1 MGMRK
6 ALGKGIEALIPK
18 VSRVSSVEVVSI
30 DIDKIKPNKYQ
41 SRMQFDQEKLKE
53 LANSIKRE
61 GVVQPIIVSPSG
73 EDYQLVAGERR
84 WCAAK
89 MAELKE
95 IPAVVRR
102 VTDREMFEISLIENI
117 QRENLN
123 PIEEAQAFQRLMK
136 EFNLTQQELADHLGK
151 TRSTVANILRLV
163 NLPEEIKEFVSSKLI
178 SAGHARVLLSI
189 PGEKKRIDLARK
201 ILKEKLT
208 VRETEDIIDRLRV
221 RRAPSKKG
229 VTGKEKSPEVIEL
242 EEELQRILGTKVRIK
257 YTGSGRFSTQ
267 AGGKVQGKIEIEY
280 YSLED
285 LERIV
290 ELLKSQ

>member
-1 MGMRK
+1 MRK

-18 VSRVSSVEVVSI
+18 VSRAASIEVVSI

-41 SRMQFDQEKLKE
+41 SRTQFDQEKLKE
-53 LANSIKRE
+53 LASSIKRE

-73 EDYQLVAGERR
+73 DNYQLVAGERR
-84 WCAAK
+84 WWAAK

-117 QRENLN
+117 QREDLN

-136 EFNLTQQELADHLGK
+136 EFNLTQEELADHLGK
-151 TRSTVANILRLV
+151 TRSTVANILRLI
-163 NLPEEIKEFVSSKLI
+163 NLPEEIKEFVSGKLI

-208 VRETEDIIDRLRV
+208 VRETEDIVERLKVKGMPSGKRV
-221 RRAPSKKG
+221 AR
-229 VTGKEKSPEVIEL
+229 KEKSPEVIEL
-242 EEELQRILGTKVRIK
+242 EEELQRILGTKVKIK
-257 YTGSGRFSTQ
+257 ATRSGRFSPGE
-267 AGGKVQGKIEIEY
+267 GGKVQGKIEIEY

-285 LERIV
+285 LERII
-290 ELLKSQ
+290 ELLRI

>member
-1 MGMRK
+1 MRK

-18 VSRVSSVEVVSI
+18 VSRAASIEVVSI

-41 SRMQFDQEKLKE
+41 SRTQFDQEKLKE
-53 LANSIKRE
+53 LASSVKRE

-73 EDYQLVAGERR
+73 ENYQLVAGERR
-84 WCAAK
+84 WWAAK

-95 IPAVVRR
+95 IPALVRT

-117 QRENLN
+117 QREDLN
-123 PIEEAQAFQRLMK
+123 PVEDAQAFQRLMK
-136 EFNLTQQELADHLGK
+136 EFNLSQQELADHLGK
-151 TRSTVANILRLV
+151 TRSTVANILRLI
-163 NLPEEIKEFVSSKLI
+163 NLPEEIKEFVSGKLI

-208 VRETEDIIDRLRV
+208 VRETEDIAERLKVKGMPSGKRV
-221 RRAPSKKG
+221 AR
-229 VTGKEKSPEVIEL
+229 KEKSPEVVEL

-257 YTGSGRFSTQ
+257 STRSGRFSPGE
-267 AGGKVQGKIEIEY
+267 GGKVQGKIEIEY

-285 LERIV
+285 LERII
-290 ELLKSQ
+290 ELLRI

>member
-1 MGMRK
+1 MRK

-18 VSRVSSVEVVSI
+18 VSRAASIEVVSI

-41 SRMQFDQEKLKE
+41 SRTQFDQEKLKE
-53 LANSIKRE
+53 LASSVKRE

-73 EDYQLVAGERR
+73 DNYQLVAGERR
-84 WCAAK
+84 WWAAK

-95 IPAVVRR
+95 IPALVRT

-117 QRENLN
+117 QREDLN
-123 PIEEAQAFQRLMK
+123 PIEEAQAFQRLMN
-136 EFNLTQQELADHLGK
+136 EFNLSQQELADHLGK
-151 TRSTVANILRLV
+151 TRSTVANILRLI
-163 NLPEEIKEFVSSKLI
+163 NLPEEIKEFVSGKLI

-201 ILKEKLT
+201 ILKEELT
-208 VRETEDIIDRLRV
+208 VRETEDIAERLKVKGMPSGKRV
-221 RRAPSKKG
+221 AR
-229 VTGKEKSPEVIEL
+229 KEKSPEVVEL

-257 YTGSGRFSTQ
+257 STRSGRFSPGE
-267 AGGKVQGKIEIEY
+267 GGKVQGKIEIEY

-285 LERIV
+285 LERII
-290 ELLKSQ
+290 ELLRI

>member
-1 MGMRK
+1 MRK

-18 VSRVSSVEVVSI
+18 VSRVAPVEVVSI
-30 DIDKIKPNKYQ
+30 DINKIKPNKYQ

-53 LANSIKRE
+53 LANSIKRK

-73 EDYQLVAGERR
+73 ENYQLIAGERR
-84 WCAAK
+84 WWAAK

-95 IPAVVRR
+95 IPAVVKR
-102 VTDREMFEISLIENI
+102 VTDSEMFEISLIENI
-117 QRENLN
+117 QREDLN
-123 PIEEAQAFQRLMK
+123 SIEEATAFERLMK

-151 TRSTVANILRLV
+151 TRSTVANILRLI
-163 NLPEEIKEFVSSKLI
+163 NLPEEIKEFVSRKLI

-189 PGEKKRIDLARK
+189 AGEEKRIDLARK

-208 VRETEDIIDRLRV
+208 VRETEDIVERLRV
-221 RRAPSKKG
+221 KRTPSGKR
-229 VTGKEKSPEVIEL
+229 VARKEKSPEVVEL

-257 YTGSGRFSTQ
+257 FTGSGRFSP
-267 AGGKVQGKIEIEY
+267 GEEGKVRGKIEIEY

-290 ELLKSQ
+290 ELLKS

>member
-1 MGMRK
+1 MRK

-18 VSRVSSVEVVSI
+18 VSRAASIEVVSI

-41 SRMQFDQEKLKE
+41 SRTQFDQEKLKE
-53 LANSIKRE
+53 LASSIKRE

-73 EDYQLVAGERR
+73 DNYQLVAGERR
-84 WCAAK
+84 WWAAK

-95 IPAVVRR
+95 IPALVRR

-117 QRENLN
+117 QREDLN

-136 EFNLTQQELADHLGK
+136 EFNLTQEELADHLGK
-151 TRSTVANILRLV
+151 TRSTVANILRLI
-163 NLPEEIKEFVSSKLI
+163 NLPEEIKEFVSGKLI

-208 VRETEDIIDRLRV
+208 VRETEDIVERLKVKGIPSGKRV
-221 RRAPSKKG
+221 AR
-229 VTGKEKSPEVIEL
+229 KEKSPEVIEL

-257 YTGSGRFSTQ
+257 ATRSGRFSPGE
-267 AGGKVQGKIEIEY
+267 GGKVQGKIEIEY

-285 LERIV
+285 LERII
-290 ELLKSQ
+290 ELLRI

>member
-1 MGMRK
+1 MRK

-18 VSRVSSVEVVSI
+18 VSRAASIEVVSI

-41 SRMQFDQEKLKE
+41 SRTQFDQEKLKE
-53 LANSIKRE
+53 LASSVKRE

-73 EDYQLVAGERR
+73 ENYQLVAGERR
-84 WCAAK
+84 WWAAK

-95 IPAVVRR
+95 IPALVRT

-117 QRENLN
+117 QREDLN

-136 EFNLTQQELADHLGK
+136 EFNLSQQELADHLGK
-151 TRSTVANILRLV
+151 TRSTVANILRLI
-163 NLPEEIKEFVSSKLI
+163 NLPEEIKEFVSGKLI

-208 VRETEDIIDRLRV
+208 VRETEDIAERLKVKGMPSGKRV
-221 RRAPSKKG
+221 AR
-229 VTGKEKSPEVIEL
+229 KEKSPEVVEL

-257 YTGSGRFSTQ
+257 STRSGRFSPGE
-267 AGGKVQGKIEIEY
+267 GGKVQGKIEIEY

-285 LERIV
+285 LERII
-290 ELLKSQ
+290 ELLRI

>member
-1 MGMRK
+1 MRK

-18 VSRVSSVEVVSI
+18 VSRVAPMEVVSI
-30 DIDKIKPNKYQ
+30 DVNKIKPNKYQ

-53 LANSIKRE
+53 LASSIKKD

-73 EDYQLVAGERR
+73 ENYQLIAGERR
-84 WCAAK
+84 WWAAK

-117 QRENLN
+117 QREDLN
-123 PIEEAQAFQRLMK
+123 PIEEATAFQRLMK
-136 EFNLTQQELADHLGK
+136 EFNLTQQELADHLGN
-151 TRSTVANILRLV
+151 TRSTVANILRLI
-163 NLPEEIKEFVSSKLI
+163 NLPEEIKEFVSHKLI

-189 PGEKKRIDLARK
+189 AGEKKRIDLARK

-208 VRETEDIIDRLRV
+208 VRETEDIVERLRLK
-221 RRAPSKKG
+221 RAPSEKK
-229 VTGKEKSPEVIEL
+229 VAQKEKSPEVVEL

-257 YTGSGRFSTQ
+257 STGSGRFSP
-267 AGGKVQGKIEIEY
+267 GEGEKVRGKIEIEY

-290 ELLKSQ
+290 ELLKS

>member
-1 MGMRK
+1 MRK

-18 VSRVSSVEVVSI
+18 VSRVAPMEIVSI
-30 DIDKIKPNKYQ
+30 DINKIKPNKYQ

-53 LANSIKRE
+53 LANSIKGK

-73 EDYQLVAGERR
+73 ENYQLVAGERR
-84 WCAAK
+84 WWAAK

-95 IPAVVRR
+95 IPAVVKRI
-102 VTDREMFEISLIENI
+102 TDREMFEISLIENI
-117 QRENLN
+117 QREDLN
-123 PIEEAQAFQRLMK
+123 PIEEATAFERLMK

-151 TRSTVANILRLV
+151 TRSTVANILRLI
-163 NLPEEIKEFVSSKLI
+163 NLPEEIKEFVFRKLI

-189 PGEKKRIDLARK
+189 AGEEKRIDLARK

-208 VRETEDIIDRLRV
+208 VRETEDIVERLRV
-221 RRAPSKKG
+221 KRTPSGKR
-229 VTGKEKSPEVIEL
+229 VARKEKSPEVVEL

-257 YTGSGRFSTQ
+257 STGSGRFSPEE
-267 AGGKVQGKIEIEY
+267 GGKVRGKIEIEY

-290 ELLKSQ
+290 ELLKS

>member
-1 MGMRK
+1 MRK

-18 VSRVSSVEVVSI
+18 VSRVAPMEVVSI
-30 DIDKIKPNKYQ
+30 DVNKIKPNKYQ

-53 LANSIKRE
+53 LASSIKKD

-73 EDYQLVAGERR
+73 ENYQLIAGERR
-84 WCAAK
+84 WWAAK

-117 QRENLN
+117 QREDLN
-123 PIEEAQAFQRLMK
+123 PIEEATAFQRLMK
-136 EFNLTQQELADHLGK
+136 EFNLTQQELADHLGN
-151 TRSTVANILRLV
+151 TRSTVANILRLI
-163 NLPEEIKEFVSSKLI
+163 NLPEEIKEFVSHKLI

-189 PGEKKRIDLARK
+189 AGEKKRIDLARK

-208 VRETEDIIDRLRV
+208 VRETEDIVERLRLK
-221 RRAPSKKG
+221 RAPSEKK
-229 VTGKEKSPEVIEL
+229 VAQKEKSPEVVEL

-257 YTGSGRFSTQ
+257 STGSGRLSLVE
-267 AGGKVQGKIEIEY
+267 GEKVRGKIEIEY

-290 ELLKSQ
+290 ELLKS

>member
-1 MGMRK
+1 MRR

-18 VSRVSSVEVVSI
+18 VSRVTPIEVVNI
-30 DIDKIKPNKYQ
+30 DINEIKPNKYQ

-53 LANSIKRE
+53 LANSIKKE

-73 EDYQLVAGERR
+73 KNYQLVAGERR
-84 WCAAK
+84 WWAAK

-95 IPAVVRR
+95 IPAVVRK

-117 QRENLN
+117 QREDLN
-123 PIEEAQAFQRLMK
+123 PIEEATAFERLMK

-151 TRSTVANILRLV
+151 TRSTVANTLRLI
-163 NLPEEIKEFVSSKLI
+163 NLPEEIKEFVSRNLI
-178 SAGHARVLLSI
+178 SAGHARALLSI
-189 PGEKKRIDLARK
+189 EGEKNRIDLARK

-208 VRETEDIIDRLRV
+208 VRETEDIVERLSRKRARSEKRV
-221 RRAPSKKG
+221 AE
-229 VTGKEKSPEVIEL
+229 KERSPELIEL

-257 YTGSGRFSTQ
+257 STGSGRFSIGE
-267 AGGKVQGKIEIEY
+267 GGKVRGKIEIEY

-290 ELLKSQ
+290 EVLRT

>member
-18 VSRVSSVEVVSI
+18 VSRVAPMEVVSI
-30 DIDKIKPNKYQ
+30 DINKIKPNKYQ

-53 LANSIKRE
+53 LASSIKRK
-61 GVVQPIIVSPSG
+61 GVVQPIIVSLSG
-73 EDYQLVAGERR
+73 ENYQLIAGERR
-84 WCAAK
+84 WWAAK

-95 IPAVVRR
+95 IPAVVKR

-117 QRENLN
+117 QREDLN
-123 PIEEAQAFQRLMK
+123 SIEEATAFERLMK

-151 TRSTVANILRLV
+151 TRSTVANILRLI
-163 NLPEEIKEFVSSKLI
+163 NLPEEIKEFVSRKLI

-189 PGEKKRIDLARK
+189 AGEKKRIDLARK

-208 VRETEDIIDRLRV
+208 VRETEDIVERLRLK
-221 RRAPSKKG
+221 RAPSEKK
-229 VTGKEKSPEVIEL
+229 VAQKEKSPEVVEL

-257 YTGSGRFSTQ
+257 STGSGRLSLVE
-267 AGGKVQGKIEIEY
+267 GEKVRGKIEIEY

-290 ELLKSQ
+290 ELLKS

>member
-1 MGMRK
+1 MRK

-18 VSRVSSVEVVSI
+18 ISRVAPMEVVSI

-73 EDYQLVAGERR
+73 DDYQLVAGERR
-84 WCAAK
+84 WWAAK
-89 MAELKE
+89 IAELRE

-102 VTDREMFEISLIENI
+102 VTDREMFEISLIENL
-117 QRENLN
+117 QREDLN

-151 TRSTVANILRLV
+151 TRSTVANILRLIS
-163 NLPEEIKEFVSSKLI
+163 LPEEIKEFVSGKLI

-189 PGEKKRIDLARK
+189 AGEKKRIDLARK

-208 VRETEDIIDRLRV
+208 VRETEDIVERLKVKRT
-221 RRAPSKKG
+221 PSVKRIAR
-229 VTGKEKSPEVIEL
+229 KEKSPEVVEL

-257 YTGSGRFSTQ
+257 STRSGKFSPGE
-267 AGGKVQGKIEIEY
+267 GGKVQGKIEIEY

-285 LERIV
+285 LERII
-290 ELLKSQ
+290 ELLRS

>member
-1 MGMRK
+1 MRK

-18 VSRVSSVEVVSI
+18 VSRVAPMEVVSI
-30 DIDKIKPNKYQ
+30 DINKIKPNKYQ

-53 LANSIKRE
+53 LANSIKRK

-73 EDYQLVAGERR
+73 ENYQLVAGERR
-84 WCAAK
+84 WWAAK

-95 IPAVVRR
+95 IPAVVKR

-117 QRENLN
+117 QREDLN
-123 PIEEAQAFQRLMK
+123 PIEEATAFERLMK

-151 TRSTVANILRLV
+151 TRSTVANILRLI
-163 NLPEEIKEFVSSKLI
+163 NLPEEIKEFVFRKLI

-189 PGEKKRIDLARK
+189 AGEEKRIDLARK

-208 VRETEDIIDRLRV
+208 VRETEDIVERLRLK
-221 RRAPSKKG
+221 RAPSGKR
-229 VTGKEKSPEVIEL
+229 VAQKEKSPEVVEL

-257 YTGSGRFSTQ
+257 STGSGRSSPGG
-267 AGGKVQGKIEIEY
+267 GGKVRGKIEIEY

-290 ELLKSQ
+290 ELLKS

>member
-1 MGMRK
+1 MRK

-18 VSRVSSVEVVSI
+18 VSRVASVEVVSI
-30 DIDKIKPNKYQ
+30 DINKIKPNKYQ

-53 LANSIKRE
+53 LASSIKRE

-73 EDYQLVAGERR
+73 DNYQLVAGERR
-84 WCAAK
+84 WWAAK

-95 IPAVVRR
+95 IPALVRT

-117 QRENLN
+117 QREDLN
-123 PIEEAQAFQRLMK
+123 AIEEAQAFQRFMK
-136 EFNLTQQELADHLGK
+136 EFNLSQQELADHLGK
-151 TRSTVANILRLV
+151 TRSTVANILRLI
-163 NLPEEIKEFVSSKLI
+163 NLPEEIKEFLSGKLI

-208 VRETEDIIDRLRV
+208 VRETEDIVERLKVKGMPSGKRV
-221 RRAPSKKG
+221 AR
-229 VTGKEKSPEVIEL
+229 KEKSPEVIEL

-257 YTGSGRFSTQ
+257 STRSGRFSPGE
-267 AGGKVQGKIEIEY
+267 GGKVQGKIEIEY

-285 LERIV
+285 LERII
-290 ELLKSQ
+290 ELLRI

>member
-1 MGMRK
+1 MRK
-6 ALGKGIEALIPK
+6 ALGKGIEALIPR
-18 VSRVSSVEVVSI
+18 VSRAASIEVVSI

-41 SRMQFDQEKLKE
+41 SRTQFDQEKLKE
-53 LANSIKRE
+53 LASSIKRE

-73 EDYQLVAGERR
+73 DNYQLVAGERR
-84 WCAAK
+84 WWAAK

-95 IPAVVRR
+95 IPALVRR

-117 QRENLN
+117 QREDLN

-136 EFNLTQQELADHLGK
+136 KFNLTQEELADHLGK
-151 TRSTVANILRLV
+151 TRSTVANILRLI
-163 NLPEEIKEFVSSKLI
+163 NLPEEIKEFVSGKLI

-208 VRETEDIIDRLRV
+208 VRETEDIVERLKVKGIPSGKRV
-221 RRAPSKKG
+221 AR
-229 VTGKEKSPEVIEL
+229 KEKSPEVIEL

-257 YTGSGRFSTQ
+257 ATRSGRFSPGE
-267 AGGKVQGKIEIEY
+267 GGKVQGKIEIEY

-285 LERIV
+285 LERII
-290 ELLKSQ
+290 ELLRI

>member
-1 MGMRK
+1 MRK
-6 ALGKGIEALIPK
+6 ALGKGIEALIPR
-18 VSRVSSVEVVSI
+18 VSRAASIEVVSI

-41 SRMQFDQEKLKE
+41 SRTQFDEEKLKE
-53 LANSIKRE
+53 LAGSIKRE

-73 EDYQLVAGERR
+73 DNYQLVAGERR
-84 WCAAK
+84 WWAAK

-95 IPAVVRR
+95 IPALVRR

-117 QRENLN
+117 QREDLN

-136 EFNLTQQELADHLGK
+136 EFNLTQEELADHLGK
-151 TRSTVANILRLV
+151 TRSTVANILRLI
-163 NLPEEIKEFVSSKLI
+163 NLPEEIKEFVSGKLI

-208 VRETEDIIDRLRV
+208 VRETEDIVERLKV
-221 RRAPSKKG
+221 KGMPSGKRAAR
-229 VTGKEKSPEVIEL
+229 KEKSPEVIEL

-257 YTGSGRFSTQ
+257 ATRSGRFSPGE
-267 AGGKVQGKIEIEY
+267 GGKVQGKIEIEY

-285 LERIV
+285 LERII
-290 ELLKSQ
+290 ELLRI

>member
-1 MGMRK
+1 MRK

-18 VSRVSSVEVVSI
+18 VSRAASIEVVSI

-41 SRMQFDQEKLKE
+41 SRTQFDQEKLKE
-53 LANSIKRE
+53 LASSIKRE

-73 EDYQLVAGERR
+73 DNYQLVAGERR
-84 WCAAK
+84 WWAAK

-95 IPAVVRR
+95 IPALVRT

-117 QRENLN
+117 QREDLN

-136 EFNLTQQELADHLGK
+136 EFNLSQQELADHLGK
-151 TRSTVANILRLV
+151 TRSTVANILRLI
-163 NLPEEIKEFVSSKLI
+163 NLPEEIKEFLSGKLI

-208 VRETEDIIDRLRV
+208 VRETEDIVERLKVKGMPSGKRV
-221 RRAPSKKG
+221 AR
-229 VTGKEKSPEVIEL
+229 KEKSPEVIEL

-257 YTGSGRFSTQ
+257 STRSGRFSPGE
-267 AGGKVQGKIEIEY
+267 GGKVQGKIEIEY

-285 LERIV
+285 LERII
-290 ELLKSQ
+290 ELLRI

>member
-1 MGMRK
+1 MRK

-18 VSRVSSVEVVSI
+18 VSRVAPMEVISI
-30 DIDKIKPNKYQ
+30 RINKIKPNKYQ

-73 EDYQLVAGERR
+73 QNYQLVAGERR
-84 WCAAK
+84 WWAAK
-89 MAELKE
+89 IAELKE
-95 IPAVVRR
+95 IPAVVRK

-117 QRENLN
+117 QREDLN
-123 PIEEAQAFQRLMK
+123 AIEEATAFERLMN

-151 TRSTVANILRLV
+151 TRSTVANTLRLI
-163 NLPEEIKEFVSSKLI
+163 NLPEEIREFVSRKLI
-178 SAGHARVLLSI
+178 SAGHARALLSI
-189 PGEKKRIDLARK
+189 EGEKKRIDLARR
-201 ILKEKLT
+201 ILREKLT
-208 VRETEDIIDRLRV
+208 VREAEEIVERLRV
-221 RRAPSKKG
+221 RGIPSG
-229 VTGKEKSPEVIEL
+229 RRLAEKEKSPEVVEL

-257 YTGSGRFSTQ
+257 SCGSGRFSL
-267 AGGKVQGKIEIEY
+267 GERGKVWGKIEIEY

-290 ELLKSQ
+290 ELLTS

>member
-1 MGMRK
+1 MRK

-18 VSRVSSVEVVSI
+18 VSRAASIEVVSI

-41 SRMQFDQEKLKE
+41 SRTQFDQEKLKE
-53 LANSIKRE
+53 LASSIKRE

-73 EDYQLVAGERR
+73 DNYQLVAGERR
-84 WCAAK
+84 WWAAK

-95 IPAVVRR
+95 IPALVRR

-117 QRENLN
+117 QREDLN

-136 EFNLTQQELADHLGK
+136 KFNLTQEELADHLGK
-151 TRSTVANILRLV
+151 TRSTVANILRLI
-163 NLPEEIKEFVSSKLI
+163 NLPEEIKEFVSGKLI

-208 VRETEDIIDRLRV
+208 VRETEDIVERLKVKGIPSGKRV
-221 RRAPSKKG
+221 AR
-229 VTGKEKSPEVIEL
+229 KEKSPEVIEL

-257 YTGSGRFSTQ
+257 ATRSGRFSPGE
-267 AGGKVQGKIEIEY
+267 GGKVQGKIEIEY

-285 LERIV
+285 LERII
-290 ELLKSQ
+290 ELLRI

>member
-1 MGMRK
+1 MRK

-18 VSRVSSVEVVSI
+18 VSRAASIEVVSI
-30 DIDKIKPNKYQ
+30 DINKIKPNKYQ

-53 LANSIKRE
+53 LASSIKRE

-73 EDYQLVAGERR
+73 DNYQLVAGERR
-84 WCAAK
+84 WWAAK

-95 IPAVVRR
+95 IPALVRT

-117 QRENLN
+117 QREDLN

-136 EFNLTQQELADHLGK
+136 EFNLSQQELADHLGK
-151 TRSTVANILRLV
+151 TRSTVANILRLI
-163 NLPEEIKEFVSSKLI
+163 NLPEEIKEFLSGKLI

-208 VRETEDIIDRLRV
+208 VRETEDIVERLKVKGMPSGKRV
-221 RRAPSKKG
+221 AR
-229 VTGKEKSPEVIEL
+229 KEKSPEVIEL

-257 YTGSGRFSTQ
+257 STRSGRFSPGE
-267 AGGKVQGKIEIEY
+267 GGKVQGKIEIEY

-285 LERIV
+285 LERII
-290 ELLKSQ
+290 ELLRI

>member
-1 MGMRK
+1 MRK

-18 VSRVSSVEVVSI
+18 VSRAASIEVVSI

-41 SRMQFDQEKLKE
+41 SRTQFDQEKLKE
-53 LANSIKRE
+53 LASSIKRE

-73 EDYQLVAGERR
+73 DNYQLVAGERR
-84 WCAAK
+84 WWAAK

-95 IPAVVRR
+95 IPALVRR

-117 QRENLN
+117 QREDLN

-136 EFNLTQQELADHLGK
+136 EFNLSQQELADHLGK
-151 TRSTVANILRLV
+151 TRSTVANILRLI
-163 NLPEEIKEFVSSKLI
+163 NLPEEIKEFVSGKLI

-189 PGEKKRIDLARK
+189 PGEKKRIDLARR

-208 VRETEDIIDRLRV
+208 VRETEDIVERLKVKGMPSGKRV
-221 RRAPSKKG
+221 AR
-229 VTGKEKSPEVIEL
+229 KEKSPEVIEL

-257 YTGSGRFSTQ
+257 STRSGRFSPGE
-267 AGGKVQGKIEIEY
+267 GGKVQGKIEIEY

-285 LERIV
+285 LERII
-290 ELLKSQ
+290 ELLRI

>member
-1 MGMRK
+1 MRK

-18 VSRVSSVEVVSI
+18 VSRAASIEVVSI

-41 SRMQFDQEKLKE
+41 SRTQFDQEKLKE
-53 LANSIKRE
+53 LASSVKRE

-73 EDYQLVAGERR
+73 DNYQLVAGERR
-84 WCAAK
+84 WWAAK

-95 IPAVVRR
+95 IPALVRT

-117 QRENLN
+117 QREDLN

-136 EFNLTQQELADHLGK
+136 EFNLSQQELADHLGK
-151 TRSTVANILRLV
+151 TRSTVANILRLI
-163 NLPEEIKEFVSSKLI
+163 NLPEEIKEFVSGKLI

-208 VRETEDIIDRLRV
+208 VRETEDIAERLKVKGMPSGKRV
-221 RRAPSKKG
+221 AR
-229 VTGKEKSPEVIEL
+229 KEKSPEVVEL

-257 YTGSGRFSTQ
+257 STRSGRFSPGE
-267 AGGKVQGKIEIEY
+267 GGKVQGKIEIEY

-285 LERIV
+285 LERII
-290 ELLKSQ
+290 ELLRI

>member
-1 MGMRK
+1 MRK

-18 VSRVSSVEVVSI
+18 VSRVAPMEVVSI
-30 DIDKIKPNKYQ
+30 DINKIKPNKYQ
-41 SRMQFDQEKLKE
+41 SRTQFDQEKLKE

-73 EDYQLVAGERR
+73 ENYQLVVGERR
-84 WCAAK
+84 WWAAK

-151 TRSTVANILRLV
+151 TRSTVANILRLI
-163 NLPEEIKEFVSSKLI
+163 NLPEEIREFVSRKLI

-189 PGEKKRIDLARK
+189 AGEKKRIDLARK

-208 VRETEDIIDRLRV
+208 VRETEDIVERLRV
-221 RRAPSKKG
+221 KRIPSEKR
-229 VTGKEKSPEVIEL
+229 VARKEKSPEVVEL

-257 YTGSGRFSTQ
+257 STRSGRFSPGE
-267 AGGKVQGKIEIEY
+267 GGKVRGKIEIEY

-290 ELLKSQ
+290 ELLKS